1 MKIKESASKRRLLL
15 FSFLFSPDSPGLD
28 ASCMGKRKG
37 KRQPRVA
44 VGRGKEDVAL
54 QWNLAPLDRVR
65 VGKGRWGASSAALW
79 GTLAMLDVSREAL
92 TEEKTDT
99 EKFQHP

>member
-1 MKIKESASKRRLLL
+1 MHRRVLDDCGKQLCQTRFSAGSLQLMKIKESASKRRLLL

-65 VGKGRWGASSAALW
+65 VGKGR
-79 GTLAMLDVSREAL
+79 
-92 TEEKTDT
+92 
-99 EKFQHP
+99 